1 MEENILFLKILEE
14 RFDRFLQSYSIM
26 SGDFMSPEQQSQ
38 ASGFF
43 RRNRSQGAYLFGG
56 YEEAE
61 RKMAL
66 FLPDYTGIETE
77 DDILPWFSGNPDDC
91 PLSVLEVTVPKAENF
106 RPGHRDYL
114 GALMGEGIKREKIGD
129 IIIRPEGAQ
138 IIVMKDIGEYL
149 ADHLTSVGRASVS
162 ISVKAIDAIDPGEIK
177 KEERRYNISS
187 PRLDNVLSAVFNIS
201 RKSAQEAISKGLVF
215 LDGIQQS
222 KPDKQLSEDQKLV
235 LRGKGKAIYRG
246 ISGTSKKGKVYI
258 TVEKYI

>member
-1 MEENILFLKILEE
+1 MEDNILFLKILEE
-14 RFDRFLQSYSIM
+14 RFSRFLQSYTVM
-26 SGDFMSPEQQSQ
+26 SGDFLSPEQQSQ

-43 RRNRSQGAYLFGG
+43 RQNRSQGAFLWGG

-61 RKMAL
+61 RKISL
-66 FLPDYTGIETE
+66 FMPDYTGAETE
-77 DDILPWFSGNPDDC
+77 DDLLSYFMNNPEDC
-91 PLSVLEVTVPKAENF
+91 PLSVLEITVPKAESF

-114 GALMGEGIKREKIGD
+114 GALMGEGIRREKIGD

-138 IIVMKDIGEYL
+138 IIALREIGEYL
-149 ADHLTSVGRASVS
+149 AENLTSVGRASVD
-162 ISVKAIDAIDPGEIK
+162 IRLKPIEAIDPGEIK

-187 PRLDNVLSAVFNIS
+187 PRLDNVLSAVFSIS
-201 RKSAQEAISKGLVF
+201 RKSAQEAISRGLVF
-215 LDGIQQS
+215 LDGIQQT

-246 ISGTSKKGKVYI
+246 ISGTSRKGKIYI